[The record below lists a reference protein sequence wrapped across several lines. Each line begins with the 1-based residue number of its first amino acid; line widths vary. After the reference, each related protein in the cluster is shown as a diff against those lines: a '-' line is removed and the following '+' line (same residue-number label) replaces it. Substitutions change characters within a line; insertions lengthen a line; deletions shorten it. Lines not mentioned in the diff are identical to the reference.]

1 MGFARIPPGWIN
13 HSQKSQTSL
22 IVATAAR
29 ADNGGMNHI
38 AIFKTGQHADSHGN
52 VLDATPDY
60 LRAIAASY
68 QPALHEAPAVI
79 GHPADNAPAY
89 GWVQSLAFNDADGVL
104 YANFSQVD
112 EGFAGLLKAGR
123 FKKRSASFYPPGHPA
138 NPTPDR
144 PYLRHVGF
152 LGAQPPAVK
161 GLADFADAGDPPGTR
176 KMANAIFREPAPP
189 TYDFDEPEP
198 PQPENP
204 MDKTE
209 LEAKEAELAEREK
222 ALAAREAE
230 LKKREDALAA
240 EEAAREEAE
249 AADFAEG
256 LVKAGKVLPG
266 EKPAVIAILR
276 GIDKGA
282 TYDFAEGGKLTQKPA
297 ADSLRALLNR
307 LPVAVD
313 FSERTAADPN
323 AAAKPQLPGG
333 SDDDAARAALDAK
346 IQNYAETNRI
356 SYAEAAAQIT
366 E

>member
-1 MGFARIPPGWIN
+1 
-13 HSQKSQTSL
+13 
-22 IVATAAR
+22 
-29 ADNGGMNHI
+29 MNRI

-60 LRAIAASY
+60 LRAIAESY

-104 YANFSQVD
+104 YADFSQV
-112 EGFAGLLKAGR
+112 EPQFAELLKAGR

-161 GLADFADAGDPPGTR
+161 GLADFADGDNP
-176 KMANAIFREPAPP
+176 PP
-189 TYDFDEPEP
+189 TYEFTEPEP

-209 LEAKEAELAEREK
+209 LEAKEAELTEREK

-240 EEAAREEAE
+240 EEEARKAAE

-276 GIDKGA
+276 GMDKTA
-282 TYDFAEGGKLTQKPA
+282 TFDFAEGGKLTQKPA
-297 ADSLRALLNR
+297 ADSLRALLQR
-307 LPVAVD
+307 LPVTVD
-313 FSERTAADPN
+313 FAEHTAADPN
-323 AAAKPQLPGG
+323 TAAKPQLPGG
-333 SDDDAARAALDAK
+333 TDDDAARAALDAK
-346 IQNYAETNRI
+346 IQSFAEQHGI

>member
-22 IVATAAR
+22 IVAAAAR

-38 AIFKTGQHADSHGN
+38 AIFKTGQHTDSHGN

-104 YANFSQVD
+104 YADFSQV
-112 EGFAGLLKAGR
+112 EPQFAEMLKAGR

-161 GLADFADAGDPPGTR
+161 GLADFADAG
-176 KMANAIFREPAPP
+176 EPPP
-189 TYDFDEPEP
+189 TYDFDEPTPEP

-204 MDKTE
+204 MEKTE

-240 EEAAREEAE
+240 EEAAREAAE

-256 LVKAGKVLPG
+256 LIKAGKVLPG

-276 GIDKGA
+276 GLDKTA
-282 TYDFAEGGKLTQKPA
+282 TYDFAEGGKVLQKPA
-297 ADSLRALLNR
+297 ADSLRALLQR
-307 LPVAVD
+307 LPVTVD
-313 FSERTAADPN
+313 FAERTAADPN

-346 IQNYAETNRI
+346 IQNYAEANGI
-356 SYAEAAAQIT
+356 SYAEAAAQIA

>member
-29 ADNGGMNHI
+29 ADNGDMNNI
-38 AIFKTGQHADSHGN
+38 AIFRTGQHADSHGN

-60 LRAIAASY
+60 LRAIAESY

-89 GWVQSLAFNDADGVL
+89 GWVQSLNYNDADGVL

-123 FKKRSASFYPPGHPA
+123 FKKRSASFYPPGHPS
-138 NPTPDR
+138 NPIPDR

-161 GLADFADAGDPPGTR
+161 GLADFADGDNP
-176 KMANAIFREPAPP
+176 PP

-198 PQPENP
+198 TPAPPQPENTP

-209 LEAKEAELAEREK
+209 LETKEAELAEREK

-230 LKKREDALAA
+230 LKRREDALAA

-276 GIDKGA
+276 GMDKTA

-297 ADSLRALLNR
+297 ADSLRALLQR
-307 LPVAVD
+307 LPVTVD
-313 FSERTAADPN
+313 FAEHTAADPN
-323 AAAKPQLPGG
+323 TAAKPQLPGG
-333 SDDDAARAALDAK
+333 TDDDAARAALDAK
-346 IQNYAETNRI
+346 IQSFAEQHGI

>member
-1 MGFARIPPGWIN
+1 
-13 HSQKSQTSL
+13 
-22 IVATAAR
+22 
-29 ADNGGMNHI
+29 MNNI
-38 AIFKTGQHADSHGN
+38 AIFRTGQHTDSHGN

-68 QPALHEAPAVI
+68 QPTLHEAPAVI

-89 GWVQSLAFNDADGVL
+89 AWVQSL
-104 YANFSQVD
+104 NFSQVD
-112 EGFAGLLKAGR
+112 EGFASLLQAGR
-123 FKKRSASFYPPGHPA
+123 FKKRSASFYPPGHPS
-138 NPTPDR
+138 NPTPGR

-161 GLADFADAGDPPGTR
+161 GLADFADGDNP
-176 KMANAIFREPAPP
+176 PP
-189 TYDFDEPEP
+189 TYDFEEPTPEP

-209 LEAKEAELAEREK
+209 LETKEAELAEREK

-230 LKKREDALAA
+230 LKKREEALAA

-256 LVKAGKVLPG
+256 LVKAGKVLPN

-276 GIDKGA
+276 GMDKSA

-297 ADSLRALLNR
+297 ADSLRALLQR
-307 LPVAVD
+307 LPVTVD
-313 FSERTAADPN
+313 FAERTAADPN
-323 AAAKPQLPGG
+323 ATAKPQLPGG
-333 SDDDAARAALDAK
+333 TDDDAARDALDRK
-346 IQNYAETNRI
+346 IQNFAEQHGI

>member
-1 MGFARIPPGWIN
+1 M
-13 HSQKSQTSL
+13 
-22 IVATAAR
+22 
-29 ADNGGMNHI
+29 
-38 AIFKTGQHADSHGN
+38 
-52 VLDATPDY
+52 
-60 LRAIAASY
+60 
-68 QPALHEAPAVI
+68 
-79 GHPADNAPAY
+79 
-89 GWVQSLAFNDADGVL
+89 
-104 YANFSQVD
+104 D

-123 FKKRSASFYPPGHPA
+123 FKKRSASFYPPGHPS

-161 GLADFADAGDPPGTR
+161 GLADFADAG
-176 KMANAIFREPAPP
+176 EPPP
-189 TYDFDEPEP
+189 TYDFDEPTPEP

-204 MDKTE
+204 MEKTE

-276 GIDKGA
+276 GMDKSA
-282 TYDFAEGGKLTQKPA
+282 TYDFAEGGKLMQKPA
-297 ADSLRALLNR
+297 ADSLRALLQR
-307 LPVAVD
+307 LPVTVD
-313 FSERTAADPN
+313 FAERTAADPN

-333 SDDDAARAALDAK
+333 TDDDAARDALDRK
-346 IQNYAETNRI
+346 IQNFAEQHGI

>member
-1 MGFARIPPGWIN
+1 MGEGRGGVCPHTSGVDN

-29 ADNGGMNHI
+29 ADNGDMNNI
-38 AIFKTGQHADSHGN
+38 AIFRTGQHADSHGN

-60 LRAIAASY
+60 LRAIAESY

-89 GWVQSLAFNDADGVL
+89 GWVQSLNYNDADGVL

-123 FKKRSASFYPPGHPA
+123 FKKRSASFYPPGHPS

-161 GLADFADAGDPPGTR
+161 GLADFADGDNP
-176 KMANAIFREPAPP
+176 PP

-198 PQPENP
+198 TPAPPQPENTP

-209 LEAKEAELAEREK
+209 LETKEAELAEREK

-276 GIDKGA
+276 GMDKTA

-297 ADSLRALLNR
+297 ADSLRALLQR
-307 LPVAVD
+307 LPVTVD
-313 FSERTAADPN
+313 FAEHTAADPN
-323 AAAKPQLPGG
+323 TAAKPQLPGG
-333 SDDDAARAALDAK
+333 TDDDAARAALDAK
-346 IQNYAETNRI
+346 IQSFAEQHGI

>member
-22 IVATAAR
+22 VVAPAAR
-29 ADNGGMNHI
+29 ADNGDMNNI
-38 AIFKTGQHADSHGN
+38 AIFRTGQHADSHGN

-60 LRAIAASY
+60 LRAIAESY

-89 GWVQSLAFNDADGVL
+89 GWVQSLNYNDADGVL

-123 FKKRSASFYPPGHPA
+123 FKKRSASFYPPGHPS

-161 GLADFADAGDPPGTR
+161 GLADFADAGDPP
-176 KMANAIFREPAPP
+176 P
-189 TYDFDEPEP
+189 TYDFNEPEP
-198 PQPENP
+198 TPESPQPETP

-209 LEAKEAELAEREK
+209 LETKEAELAEREK

-240 EEAAREEAE
+240 EEEAREAAE

-256 LVKAGKVLPG
+256 LVKAGKVLPN

-276 GIDKGA
+276 GMDKSA

-297 ADSLRALLNR
+297 ADSLRALLQR
-307 LPVAVD
+307 LPVTVD
-313 FSERTAADPN
+313 FAEHTTADPN
-323 AAAKPQLPGG
+323 TAAKPQLPGG
-333 SDDDAARAALDAK
+333 TDDDAARAALDAK
-346 IQNYAETNRI
+346 IQSFAEANRI

>member
-1 MGFARIPPGWIN
+1 MVYIIP
-13 HSQKSQTSL
+13 H
-22 IVATAAR
+22 
-29 ADNGGMNHI
+29 H
-38 AIFKTGQHADSHGN
+38 
-52 VLDATPDY
+52 
-60 LRAIAASY
+60 
-68 QPALHEAPAVI
+68 
-79 GHPADNAPAY
+79 
-89 GWVQSLAFNDADGVL
+89 
-104 YANFSQVD
+104 
-112 EGFAGLLKAGR
+112 

-161 GLADFADAGDPPGTR
+161 GLADFADAG
-176 KMANAIFREPAPP
+176 EPPP
-189 TYDFDEPEP
+189 TYDFDEPAPEP
-198 PQPENP
+198 PQPENTP

-222 ALAAREAE
+222 ALATREAE

-240 EEAAREEAE
+240 EEAAREAAE
-249 AADFAEG
+249 AADFAES
-256 LVKAGKVLPG
+256 LIKAGKVLPG

-276 GIDKGA
+276 GMDKTA

-297 ADSLRALLNR
+297 ADSLRALLQR
-307 LPVAVD
+307 LPVTVD
-313 FSERTAADPN
+313 FAERSAADPN

-346 IQNYAETNRI
+346 IQSFAEANRI

>member
-22 IVATAAR
+22 IVAAAAR

-38 AIFKTGQHADSHGN
+38 AIFKTGQHTDSHGN

-60 LRAIAASY
+60 LRAIAESY

-89 GWVQSLAFNDADGVL
+89 GWVQSLNYNDADGVL

-123 FKKRSASFYPPGHPA
+123 FKKRSASFYPPGHPS

-161 GLADFADAGDPPGTR
+161 GLADFADGDNP
-176 KMANAIFREPAPP
+176 PP
-189 TYDFDEPEP
+189 TYDFDEPTPEP
-198 PQPENP
+198 PQPENTP

-209 LEAKEAELAEREK
+209 LENKEAELAEREK
-222 ALAAREAE
+222 ALATREAE

-240 EEAAREEAE
+240 EEEAREEAE

-276 GIDKGA
+276 GIDKTA

-297 ADSLRALLNR
+297 ADSLRALLQR
-307 LPVAVD
+307 LPVTVD
-313 FSERTAADPN
+313 FAERSAADPN

-346 IQNYAETNRI
+346 IQSFAEANRI